1 MQCLCQANDN
11 LELALEA
18 LYECFGREQFFED
31 NGEIP
36 KLKEIIE
43 AVQYA
48 QFELEEYL
56 ESLGSDDEDEEPE
69 GEPEKGVTSI
79 GHLA

>member
-18 LYECFGREQFFED
+18 LYERFGREQFFED
-31 NGEIP
+31 NGDIP

-56 ESLGSDDEDEEPE
+56 ESLGSDEEDEEAE
-69 GEPEKGVTSI
+69 GEPEKGVTSF
-79 GHLA
+79 GNLA